1 MFIDLIN
8 FFIGLKK
15 TSLRDIQEVVRFG
28 QDDFYWDRFILDSK
42 QVYEAKDVL
51 VKYAKEQVFF
61 QVDFKIL
68 IETDKEIVFVFY
80 EPESHLTQSLKD
92 VSPETEAW
100 LGHYRKLSLENMI
113 KHTLGVEIEVIPL
126 ASLSNLPLED
136 RFEIH

>member
-1 MFIDLIN
+1 M
-8 FFIGLKK
+8 
-15 TSLRDIQEVVRFG
+15 
-28 QDDFYWDRFILDSK
+28 DSK

-68 IETDKEIVFVFY
+68 IETDKGIVFVFY
-80 EPESHLTQSLKD
+80 VPDSHLIQSLED

-100 LGHYRKLSLENMI
+100 PGHYRKLSLENMI